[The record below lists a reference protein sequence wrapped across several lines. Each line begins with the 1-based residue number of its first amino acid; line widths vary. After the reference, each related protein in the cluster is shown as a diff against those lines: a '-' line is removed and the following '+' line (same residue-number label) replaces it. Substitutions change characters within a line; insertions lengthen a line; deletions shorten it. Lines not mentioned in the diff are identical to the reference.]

1 MDSKDASQ
9 ARSDSDSG
17 FSPQELAPENN
28 FMEVDKKTPVL
39 EYKLMEVEKNIT
51 FLESMCMEVEKNTP
65 VLENKLMEVE
75 KNKSVLDNKFRE
87 VEKNTPV
94 LENKLMEVEIKT
106 PVLDNKY
113 MEVENKAGSFELG
126 VIGKEPTIMMPP
138 TPLCMMCYQR
148 PKNASLIHGRIGH
161 QVRLQP
167 PFWYICL
174 QCSGSAGFLSF
185 LWIRIRIK
193 KLGWIQKPFK
203 AEKFQL

>member
-1 MDSKDASQ
+1 M
-9 ARSDSDSG
+9 
-17 FSPQELAPENN
+17 
-28 FMEVDKKTPVL
+28 
-39 EYKLMEVEKNIT
+39 T
-51 FLESMCMEVEKNTP
+51 FLESKFIEVEKNTP
-65 VLENKLMEVE
+65 VVA
-75 KNKSVLDNKFRE
+75 NKSEVVEHYMPYLASKFME

-113 MEVENKAGSFELG
+113 LEVEKNKAGSLELG